1 MGVHANPRRT
11 DQSGT
16 SGRTRT
22 IANILRDNGIEPAP
36 ERDTHPRWSTFLKV
50 HWECLAA
57 TDFLSVEVCTMRGLV
72 TQYVLF
78 FIDIASRSVHV
89 AGITPHPDNSWMTQI
104 ARNITDADDGF
115 IRGTRYLILDR
126 DSKYSDEF
134 CNVLVREGVHVVRL
148 PPRSPNLNAFAERFI
163 RFLWTGIASARDHAV
178 YEPLS

>member
-1 MGVHANPRRT
+1 
-11 DQSGT
+11 
-16 SGRTRT
+16 
-22 IANILRDNGIEPAP
+22 
-36 ERDTHPRWSTFLKV
+36 
-50 HWECLAA
+50 
-57 TDFLSVEVCTMRGLV
+57 MRGLV

-89 AGITPHPDNSWMTQI
+89 AGITPYPDNSWMTQI

-148 PPRSPNLNAFAERFI
+148 PPRSPNLNAFAERFVRTI
-163 RFLWTGIASARDHAV
+163 K
-178 YEPLS
+178 EECLSRMIFFGGCD